1 MGGGVFQSSPPPFFA
16 SNPPDDLLHG
26 CTRFCV
32 SVTIQLV
39 FSFFFFVSQA
49 ESAEEEL
56 GDLHAQHSE
65 LLEQLREREDI
76 LRRLEEE
83 TSFLKVEYSTSQS
96 EVGGA
101 TGTYMYR
108 CTTT

>member
-1 MGGGVFQSSPPPFFA
+1 M
-16 SNPPDDLLHG
+16 
-26 CTRFCV
+26 
-32 SVTIQLV
+32 SVAIQL
-39 FSFFFFVSQA
+39 FFVVVVVVFFVSQA

-56 GDLHAQHSE
+56 GDLHVQHSE

-83 TSFLKVEYSTSQS
+83 TSFLKVEYSKSQS

-101 TGTYMYR
+101 TCIYHNLHSFITLR
-108 CTTT
+108 TTRASS